1 MTASLETAI
10 TFCCADDDLVGILH
24 RPDSTLTRPLGV
36 LIIVGGPQYRV
47 GSHRQFVLMA
57 RKLAAAGYP
66 VFRFDYRGMGDSTG
80 GQRTFESIDDD
91 IRAAAGALK
100 QALPSISGI
109 VLLGLCDAASA
120 ALIYCANYSDV
131 QGLVLINPWARTE
144 EGAARAIVRYYYLS
158 RLLQRSLWEKIFA
171 RQFKLAASL
180 RDALSFGRKAWRARV
195 TDSGHNSNSFLA
207 RMEHGIR
214 SFSGPILVLLSG
226 RDLTAR
232 EFEGLCGRSAIWAR
246 WASSTRVTRFALEE
260 ADHTFAAAASLE
272 AALNCVK
279 DWLRTVQSDAPR
291 RPD

>member
-144 EGAARAIVRYYYLS
+144 EGAARVVVRHYYLR
-158 RLLQRSLWEKIFA
+158 RLFQRSLWHKIIA
-171 RQFKLAASL
+171 RQVKPATSLKDVVSHARRALAL
-180 RDALSFGRKAWRARV
+180 RGRNTGSRSS
-195 TDSGHNSNSFLA
+195 TFLD
-207 RMEHGIR
+207 RMEKGIGN
-214 SFSGPILVLLSG
+214 FEGPILLLLSW

-232 EFEGLCGRSAIWAR
+232 EFEDFCRRSTTWAHWLTSPLLSR
-246 WASSTRVTRFALEE
+246 STFAD
-260 ADHTFAAAASLE
+260 ADHTFSGAASLRS
-272 AALNCVK
+272 AC
-279 DWLRTVQSDAPR
+279 DTIRRWLETKEGEHF
-291 RPD
+291 